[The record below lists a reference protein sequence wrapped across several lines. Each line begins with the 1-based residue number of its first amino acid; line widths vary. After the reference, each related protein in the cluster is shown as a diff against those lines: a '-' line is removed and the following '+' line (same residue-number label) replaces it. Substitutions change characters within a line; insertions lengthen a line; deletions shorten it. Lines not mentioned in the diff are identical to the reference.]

1 MDALHADLP
10 VIPIDEYLDEAV
22 LSQGPVILR
31 NLVTLGKVRIEVVL
45 SRPLRL
51 QVDLAVQTQ
60 RCFHRHRDGYTIQ
73 DGQSSGQA
81 KTHRARVD
89 IRGFPE
95 LRRTRAEQLGIRQK
109 LAVTLQPDYCF
120 IIRVISD
127 RGRGLKP
134 ATTFR
139 SRHIPGVVAG
149 FSPRPFPS
157 E

>member
-10 VIPIDEYLDEAV
+10 VIPICEFLDEAV
-22 LSQGPVILR
+22 LSQGPVILL

-81 KTHRARVD
+81 KTHRARAKARVPSPANYEFN
-89 IRGFPE
+89 IFRARTGF
-95 LRRTRAEQLGIRQK
+95 
-109 LAVTLQPDYCF
+109 
-120 IIRVISD
+120 D
-127 RGRGLKP
+127 RKCRWM
-134 ATTFR
+134 
-139 SRHIPGVVAG
+139 
-149 FSPRPFPS
+149 
-157 E
+157 